1 MATIRIEGLEVL
13 QMELGR
19 LERLDI
25 REIKNSIGQSVRTS
39 IIDRFQNEEDP
50 EKKKWVNSIRAED
63 QGGKTLSDKGILRNS
78 IRVGSSSNRVEIGT
92 NSIYAASHQFGD
104 KRIIRAK
111 GKAVKRNLA
120 KRAFLGLNKD
130 DIDEIKAILEDAIR
144 G

>member
-78 IRVGSSSNRVEIGT
+78 IRVEIG
-92 NSIYAASHQFGD
+92 
-104 KRIIRAK
+104 RAH
-111 GKAVKRNLA
+111 V
-120 KRAFLGLNKD
+120 
-130 DIDEIKAILEDAIR
+130 
-144 G
+144 

>member
-104 KRIIRAK
+104 KRIIRSK